1 MRRAIALAAMLFLA
15 ACAGN
20 KNAEQGFLPE
30 VGSMSKEQVMEH
42 GDALVAKKKWDEA
55 RKYYSFLADSFPND
69 PLGRRAALKVA
80 DTFYVAGDIES
91 LTEAQL
97 RFRDFANRFPN
108 DPNRAYALLMLGKVS
123 YAQRKGPMR
132 DLTPVREAAENLKQL
147 VQLFRNS
154 PYTEEGRELLAK
166 CLEELAQHEFEIAQF
181 YANIGAW
188 QGAKQRLD
196 YLLANY
202 PDTATAKTA
211 APLMEKVLEQV
222 QGPSIPRP
230 TPAPPKQTAD
240 QH

>member
-1 MRRAIALAAMLFLA
+1 MRRAFALAAMLFLA

-20 KNAEQGFLPE
+20 KDAEEGFLSE
-30 VGSMSKEQVMEH
+30 VGSMSKEQVMER
-42 GDALVAKKKWDEA
+42 GDALAAKKKWDEA
-55 RKYYSFLADSFPND
+55 RKHYSFLADSFPND

-202 PDTATAKTA
+202 PDTATAKAA
-211 APLMEKVLEQV
+211 APLMEKVLERFQS
-222 QGPSIPRP
+222 PSVPRP
-230 TPAPPKQTAD
+230 TPEPPKQKAD

>member
-1 MRRAIALAAMLFLA
+1 MRRIVALAAVLFVA

-20 KNAEQGFLPE
+20 KDADQGFLSE
-30 VGSMSKEQVMEH
+30 VGSMSKEQVMER
-42 GDALVAKKKWDEA
+42 GDALGAKKKWDDA
-55 RKYYSFLADSFPND
+55 RKFYSFLADSFPND

-80 DTFYVAGDIES
+80 DTFFAAGDIES

-97 RFRDFANRFPN
+97 RYRDFANRFPN

-132 DLTPVREAAENLKQL
+132 DLTPVREAAENLNQL
-147 VQLFRNS
+147 VRLFPKS
-154 PYTEEGRELLAK
+154 PYTEEGRDLQAK

-188 QGAKQRLD
+188 QGATQRLE
-196 YLLANY
+196 YLFANY
-202 PDTATAKTA
+202 PDTATAKAA
-211 APLMEKVLEQV
+211 APLMEKVLEQF
-222 QGPSIPRP
+222 GRPAAPRP
-230 TPAPPKQTAD
+230 TPVPSKQTAD

>member
-1 MRRAIALAAMLFLA
+1 MRRAFALAAMLFLA

-20 KNAEQGFLPE
+20 KDAEQGFLSE
-30 VGSMSKEQVMEH
+30 VGSMSKEQVMER
-42 GDALVAKKKWDEA
+42 GDALTAKKKWDEA
-55 RKYYSFLADSFPND
+55 RKHYSFLADSFPND

-211 APLMEKVLEQV
+211 APLMEKVLEQF

>member
-1 MRRAIALAAMLFLA
+1 MTRATTITD
-15 ACAGN
+15 
-20 KNAEQGFLPE
+20 
-30 VGSMSKEQVMEH
+30 V
-42 GDALVAKKKWDEA
+42 
-55 RKYYSFLADSFPND
+55 
-69 PLGRRAALKVA
+69 LKVQA
-80 DTFYVAGDIES
+80 ELTQVRGDIES

-211 APLMEKVLEQV
+211 APLMEKVLEQF

>member
-1 MRRAIALAAMLFLA
+1 MRRVAALAAVLLLA
-15 ACAGN
+15 TCAGN
-20 KNAEQGFLPE
+20 KDADQGFLAE
-30 VGSMSKEQVMEH
+30 VGSLSKEQVMER
-42 GDALVAKKKWDEA
+42 GEALTAKKKWDDA

-80 DTFYVAGDIES
+80 DTFFTAGDLES

-97 RFRDFANRFPN
+97 RYKDFANRFPN

-132 DLTPVREAAENLKQL
+132 DLTAVREAADNLGQL
-147 VQLFRNS
+147 VRLFPKS
-154 PYTEEGRELLAK
+154 QYTEEGKELQTK

-196 YLLANY
+196 YLFANY
-202 PDTATAKTA
+202 PDTATAKAA
-211 APLMEKVLEQV
+211 APLMEKVLEQF
-222 QGPSIPRP
+222 GSPAAPRP
-230 TPAPPKQTAD
+230 TPAPTKQTAD

>member
-1 MRRAIALAAMLFLA
+1 MRRIFALAAVLFVA

-20 KNAEQGFLPE
+20 KDTDQGFLSE
-30 VGSMSKEQVMEH
+30 VGSLSKEQVMER
-42 GDALVAKKKWDEA
+42 GDALGAKKKWDDA
-55 RKYYSFLADSFPND
+55 RKFYSFLADSFPND

-80 DTFYVAGDIES
+80 DTFFTAGDIES

-97 RFRDFANRFPN
+97 RYRDFANRFPN

-132 DLTPVREAAENLKQL
+132 DLTPVREAAENLSQL
-147 VQLFRNS
+147 VRLFPKS
-154 PYTEEGRELLAK
+154 PYTEEGKELQTK

-196 YLLANY
+196 YLFANY
-202 PDTATAKTA
+202 PDTATAKAA
-211 APLMEKVLEQV
+211 APLMDKVLEQF
-222 QGPSIPRP
+222 GSPAAPRP
-230 TPAPPKQTAD
+230 TSAPSKQTAD